1 MTRTGLMRPQSAKV
15 NENEWDAAVAAFQA
29 DGADTGYSP
38 LHRNTAVAARSLRR
52 SLFSGREKTA
62 AQSGGSEKES
72 SPRSGSAGVTD
83 RLGSLSDGSGGYSPL
98 HRNTAIAAQSLRSSL
113 SGQAGGGQRGS
124 FGGGGGFGGGRRT
137 AEKEN
142 TEAQTK
148 APTRNTELAV
158 QSLRKALRQAP
169 EGEATQPDKRA
180 LRLFQAGFDA
190 DAASYN
196 PKRVAAQVDALTRR
210 ETQQARLA
218 ELTQQYSQL
227 YRHGQ
232 QQKAESLAPA
242 IRQLQAALAQSDRRT
257 FLQKAADGIKKA
269 GNSLGDIADSFISVG
284 GTRTLADILSLGG
297 TLDEFLSLPI
307 GTKGEEDYVSPLRQD
322 AEELRSAA
330 ELELT
335 QNLEDEPP
343 LVRLA
348 CELAAG
354 GGSDALAGMMMTSTP
369 AVPLSANTAKTYIE
383 VSHSIKK
390 TEKIH
395 KLIKSND
402 TNKRI
407 NVGHQNKHIPGANG
421 YIEGKSYIFGT
432 LDDAQ
437 NIVDEYHGTGRVI
450 FSNNGKW
457 AKKEVV
463 TCDHDVGVII
473 NSETGEKCVT
483 NRVSIHY
490 GKKGVHIIPANK
502 EVK

>member
-1 MTRTGLMRPQSAKV
+1 MTRTGLMRPQSANV
-15 NENEWDAAVAAFQA
+15 SENEWDAAVAAFRA
-29 DGADTGYSP
+29 DGADT
-38 LHRNTAVAARSLRR
+38 
-52 SLFSGREKTA
+52 
-62 AQSGGSEKES
+62 
-72 SPRSGSAGVTD
+72 
-83 RLGSLSDGSGGYSPL
+83 GYSPL

-113 SGQAGGGQRGS
+113 SGQAGRGQRGS
-124 FGGGGGFGGGRRT
+124 FDGGGGFGGGRRT
-137 AEKEN
+137 SETEN

-148 APTRNTELAV
+148 APARNTELAV
-158 QSLRKALRQAP
+158 QSLRKALRQAL
-169 EGEATQPDKRA
+169 EGEAAQPDKQT

-232 QQKAESLAPA
+232 QQEAESLAPA
-242 IRQLQAALAQSDRRT
+242 IRQLQTALAQSDRRT

-354 GGSDALAGMMMTSTP
+354 GGSDTLAAMMMT
-369 AVPLSANTAKTYIE
+369 PLTEPILAGVKDAKRAINSIRGRSDLAFQAQNAIDDGYTMAASAAKKTAKG
-383 VSHSIKK
+383 VP
-390 TEKIH
+390 
-395 KLIKSND
+395 
-402 TNKRI
+402 
-407 NVGHQNKHIPGANG
+407 NVPWQNADNAI
-421 YIEGKSYIFGT
+421 
-432 LDDAQ
+432 LD
-437 NIVDEYHGTGRVI
+437 R
-450 FSNNGKW
+450 NGKLVHY
-457 AKKEVV
+457 ALDVNHPKGGGKAIVFRETLGYTPEYADDLADQILDNLPFYKAEFEFNDKSGTHFVV
-463 TCDHDVGVII
+463 DMPIKGP
-473 NSETGEKCVT
+473 N
-483 NRVSIHY
+483 
-490 GKKGVHIIPANK
+490 GKTKIVRTAWMFDIGSDTPRLITTY
-502 EVK
+502 VK